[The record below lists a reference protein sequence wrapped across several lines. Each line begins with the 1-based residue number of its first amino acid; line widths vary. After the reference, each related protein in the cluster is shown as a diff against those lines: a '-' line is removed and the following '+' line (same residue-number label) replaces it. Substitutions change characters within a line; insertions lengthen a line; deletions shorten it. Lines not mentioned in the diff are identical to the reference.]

1 MDRETRQ
8 AVAAGMKPCATS
20 RSVTTSRSVARAFR
34 PAIATLVLL
43 AVTALHAQSVVKLAT
58 VVPQG
63 SVWDKNLKQMGD
75 EWKEATGGRVSVTVY
90 SGGSQGDE
98 ATVLRKMRLD
108 ALQAAAFTV
117 VGLGSIDWAFN
128 VFDIPFFFDS
138 YDELNYVTDKLTP
151 VLRKRIEPKG
161 FVLLNWGHGG
171 WTQVFTKKPVAT
183 VDDLKHVKL
192 WTSAG
197 NDRQV
202 QWFKANGFEPR
213 AMAMTDILTGLTT
226 GMLEGLPTTPL
237 AAMLFQWDRQT
248 PYMLEL
254 GLAPIV
260 GAGVITTK
268 AWKAIPDADKP
279 KLLAAAAGVEQR
291 LRVEVPKLDANA
303 VEQMIKRGL
312 TVTKPVGPEWRTQ
325 LDGLAKTMR
334 GESVPP
340 DIFDLAIKARD
351 EFRKQKNAPPK
362 Q

>member
-1 MDRETRQ
+1 
-8 AVAAGMKPCATS
+8 
-20 RSVTTSRSVARAFR
+20 VARAFR

-362 Q
+362 K

>member
-1 MDRETRQ
+1 MVREARQ
-8 AVAAGMKPCATS
+8 AITAIVAVLLVAAAHAQT
-20 RSVTTSRSVARAFR
+20 
-34 PAIATLVLL
+34 AIKLATLV
-43 AVTALHAQSVVKLAT
+43 
-58 VVPQG
+58 PQA
-63 SVWDKNLKQMGD
+63 SVWDKNLKQMAE
-75 EWKEATGGRVSVTVY
+75 EWKEATGGRVTVTVF

-98 ATVLRKMRLD
+98 PTVVRKMRLD
-108 ALQAAAFTV
+108 ALQAAAFTN

-151 VLRKRIEPKG
+151 ALKKRMEAKG

-171 WTQVFTKKPVAT
+171 WTQIFTKKPVAT

-213 AMAMTDILTGLTT
+213 AMATTDILTGLTT

-303 VEQMIKRGL
+303 VEQMTKRGL

-325 LDGLAKTMR
+325 LEGLAKTMR

-340 DIFDLAIKARD
+340 DIFDLASKARD
-351 EFRKQKNAPPK
+351 EYRKRAGAQKK
-362 Q
+362 